1 MKGMHLK
8 ETQWFTVNYI
18 YASKML
24 KEVFNNYNKYK
35 LKGKKLAIMNK
46 TKFSLDAMTEKFG
59 KILDKY
65 VPEFPK
71 EVPLNLPKLKK
82 VSSNE
87 TPKIELPKLKKVK

>member
-8 ETQWFTVNYI
+8 ETQWFTVNYV

-24 KEVFNNYNKYK
+24 KEVFTNYNKYK
-35 LKGKKLAIMNK
+35 LKGKKLAIMNR
-46 TKFSLDAMTEKFG
+46 TKFSLDAMTKQFG

-71 EVPLNLPKLKK
+71 EVELNLPKLKK
-82 VSSNE
+82 VSNE
-87 TPKIELPKLKKVK
+87 TPKIELPKLKKAN